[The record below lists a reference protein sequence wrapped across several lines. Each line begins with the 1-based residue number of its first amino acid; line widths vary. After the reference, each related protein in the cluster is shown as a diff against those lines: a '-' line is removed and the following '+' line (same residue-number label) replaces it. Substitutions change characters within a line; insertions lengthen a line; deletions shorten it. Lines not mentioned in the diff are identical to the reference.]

1 MGEWKARPETHKSDD
16 TSEMILP
23 LLWYALYYGW
33 ILFELFIAIYK
44 RTDKDTGSVQDRGT
58 QALLWIVIFASM
70 TACEFIR
77 RMLAPTMFAPASI
90 AGIIFL
96 IAGLAVRCIAIIT
109 LGKAFSANVAIKSA
123 QTIQRTGI
131 YSVLRHPS
139 YSGLLLIFLGI
150 GLHSRNWLGLAVA
163 FLPSTAALLYRI
175 HIEEA
180 ALSRTFGPEYLAYS
194 RATKRLVPGVY

>member
-1 MGEWKARPETHKSDD
+1 
-16 TSEMILP
+16 MILP
-23 LLWYALYYGW
+23 LLWYVVYYGW
-33 ILFELFIAIYK
+33 ILFEVFIAIRM
-44 RTDKDTGSVQDRGT
+44 RTGKDAGSVQDRGT

-77 RMLAPTMFAPASI
+77 RLLAPNMPAAASI
-90 AGIIFL
+90 AGIIVL

-123 QTIQRTGI
+123 QSIQRTGI

-150 GLHSRNWLGLAVA
+150 GLHSRNWQGLAVA
-163 FLPSTAALLYRI
+163 FLPSTVALLYRI
-175 HIEEA
+175 RIEEA
-180 ALSRTFGPEYLAYS
+180 VLNTTFGPDYAAYS
-194 RATKRLVPGVY
+194 RATKRLIPGLY